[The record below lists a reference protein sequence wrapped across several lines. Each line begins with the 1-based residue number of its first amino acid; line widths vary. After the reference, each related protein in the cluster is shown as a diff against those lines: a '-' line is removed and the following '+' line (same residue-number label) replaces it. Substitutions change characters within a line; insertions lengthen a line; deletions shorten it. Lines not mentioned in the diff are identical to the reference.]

1 MREPVAP
8 DAIELLIVQ
17 PTPFC
22 NLNCSYCYLPDRR
35 VTRRMSDDTLVAV
48 MDAVFA
54 SAKVGSELTFVWHA
68 GEPLVMPV
76 AFYRR
81 ARELSEARKRPDALV
96 RHSFQ
101 TNGTLIDDAWC
112 AFFKEPGVAVG
123 VSVDGPA
130 ALHDARRRTWD
141 DKGTHARVMAGVA
154 KLREH
159 GIPFHVITVLTSES
173 LDRADELYAFYRENG
188 ITSIG
193 FNVEEIEGPN
203 TASSLA
209 GGAGEARFRAFL
221 ERFFDLVTAE
231 ENRLRVREFEGAI
244 QDLTAPGWRP
254 MEVSQEARPFGI
266 VSIDI
271 DGNVSTFSPEL
282 LGASHAAYDTF
293 TFGNIRDGSLDAIVA
308 SEAYRRA
315 AADVAAGVAKCKAAC
330 AYFGS
335 CGGGA
340 PANKL
345 FENGTFDSTETL
357 FCRLNKQLVVDVV
370 RERLERDFTRV
381 ALSAPLARRAADYVD
396 TLADQPSAETF
407 ATLARN
413 VAAELRAG
421 GVALPDDASAELIGV
436 APAQAVRVRNVSAAV
451 NLADPAIV
459 RAERSC
465 ARVDRNSGV
474 ALATPADVVLPM
486 TDETGLWLVLHR

>member
-1 MREPVAP
+1 MMVQTAQ

-35 VTRRMSDDTLVAV
+35 VTRRMSDETLVAV
-48 MDAVFA
+48 MDAAFA
-54 SAKVGSELTFVWHA
+54 SDRIGNELTFVWHA
-68 GEPLVMPV
+68 GEPLVMPI

-81 ARELSEARKRPDALV
+81 ARELSEARKRPGALI

-101 TNGTLIDDAWC
+101 TNGTLINDAWC
-112 AFFKEPGVAVG
+112 EFFNEPGVAVG

-130 ALHDARRRTWD
+130 ALHDSRRRTWD
-141 DKGTHARVMAGVA
+141 DKGTHERVMAGVA

-159 GIPFHVITVLTSES
+159 NVPFHVISVLTSDA
-173 LDRADELYAFYRENG
+173 LDQPDEMYAFYRDNG
-188 ITSIG
+188 IRSVG

-203 TASSLA
+203 TESSLA

-221 ERFFDLVTAE
+221 GRFFDLVTAE
-231 ENRLRVREFEGAI
+231 EDRLRVREFEGAI
-244 QDLTAPGWRP
+244 QDLTAPAWRP
-254 MEVSQEARPFGI
+254 LAVSQEARPFGI

-271 DGNVSTFSPEL
+271 DGNISTFSPEL
-282 LGASHAAYDTF
+282 LGATHAAYDTF
-293 TFGNIRDGSLDAIVA
+293 TFGNVRDGSLDRIIESA
-308 SEAYRRA
+308 AYRRA
-315 AADVAAGVAKCKAAC
+315 AADITAGVEKCRATC

-345 FENGTFDSTETL
+345 FENGTFNSTETM

-381 ALSAPLARRAADYVD
+381 ALSAPLAQSAADYVD
-396 TLADQPSAETF
+396 TLADSPSSETF
-407 ATLARN
+407 AALARGI
-413 VAAELRAG
+413 AAELRAT
-421 GVALPDDASAELIGV
+421 GVTVPDDTNVELIGV
-436 APAQAVRVRNVSAAV
+436 APSQAVRVRNVSAAV
-451 NLADPAIV
+451 NLADDAIV

-465 ARVDRNSGV
+465 ARVARNAGV
-474 ALATPADVVLPM
+474 ALATPGDVVLPM
-486 TDETGLWLVLHR
+486 TDDTGLWLVLHR